1 MSKRGVTLMA
11 VRVEPALRDRVRA
24 AAARRGVT
32 MQDFV
37 TEAIEVSL
45 DRSRSEGTR
54 VLEQA
59 RQELAR
65 ALQDGAYSEY
75 VASIDDPDLRTE

>member
-1 MSKRGVTLMA
+1 MPKRGATLMA

-37 TEAIEVSL
+37 TEALEVSL
-45 DRSRSEGTR
+45 DRSRQEATKT
-54 VLEQA
+54 LERA
-59 RQELAR
+59 RHELAR
-65 ALQDGAYSEY
+65 ALEDGAYREY